1 MPVPLRLLRLLVFL
15 FHNECPS
22 PFPTPSWCALKQP
35 GAEQT
40 ELMVCEQHAL
50 CSLPLPL
57 LILLLLLLS
66 PKTPMLET
74 PDL

>member
-1 MPVPLRLLRLLVFL
+1 
-15 FHNECPS
+15 
-22 PFPTPSWCALKQP
+22 
-35 GAEQT
+35 
-40 ELMVCEQHAL
+40 MVCEQHAL